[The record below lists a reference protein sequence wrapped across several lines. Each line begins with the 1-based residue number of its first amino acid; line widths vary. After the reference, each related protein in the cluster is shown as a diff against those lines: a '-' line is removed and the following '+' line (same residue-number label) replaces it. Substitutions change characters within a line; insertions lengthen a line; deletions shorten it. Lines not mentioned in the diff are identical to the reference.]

1 MLNALQNTA
10 VQLLRPVMTPD
21 PRNRI
26 TPADSPIAAAQKT
39 VAAGPLT
46 GTQTPG
52 VTQVKLKLFEQLGEA
67 LGLKVENYA
76 SLGSYA
82 RAVRGAIEATRQQDS
97 GAAALQAIE
106 QKLDLNKI
114 GVTLDML
121 IGAMEEPEGEADRAL
136 EKALAEFL
144 GVEPPKAKSG
154 AGPFQTD
161 ALGLYGLAAGR

>member
-1 MLNALQNTA
+1 MLSALQNTA
-10 VQLLRPVMTPD
+10 VQLLRPAVTPD

-26 TPADSPIAAAQKT
+26 GPADSPIAAAQKT
-39 VAAGPLT
+39 AAAGPLT
-46 GTQTPG
+46 GADKPG
-52 VTQVKLKLFEQLGEA
+52 VTQVKLKLFERLGEA
-67 LGLKVENYA
+67 LGLKVEDYA

-82 RAVRGAIEATRQQDS
+82 RAVRGAIEATRQQEG
-97 GAAALQAIE
+97 GAAALKAIE
-106 QKLDLNKI
+106 QTLDLNKL
-114 GVTLDML
+114 GMTLDTL

-161 ALGLYGLAAGR
+161 ALGLYGSAAGR

>member
-1 MLNALQNTA
+1 MLSALQNTA
-10 VQLLRPVMTPD
+10 VQLLRPAMTPD

-26 TPADSPIAAAQKT
+26 APDDSPIAAARKM
-39 VAAGPLT
+39 VDSGPLT
-46 GTQTPG
+46 GTEKPG
-52 VTQVKLKLFEQLGEA
+52 VTQVKLKLFERLGEA
-67 LGLKVENYA
+67 LGLKVEDYA

-82 RAVRGAIEATRQQDS
+82 RAVRGAIEATGQQEG

-106 QKLDLNKI
+106 QTLDLNKL
-114 GVTLDML
+114 GMTLDTL

-144 GVEPPKAKSG
+144 GVEPPKGKSG

-161 ALGLYGLAAGR
+161 ALGLYGPAAGR